1 MTFETFKW
9 LYQRAS
15 TLIIVIL
22 SLWVFY
28 NAYNIENYDY
38 ETIYLFFNSYENL
51 LIFFMFI
58 ILSLSHTSIEVF
70 HSIDDY
76 FSETKNENIIK
87 YFIITLY
94 VVIFL
99 SIFSFLIKNIF

>member
-38 ETIYLFFNSYENL
+38 ETIYLFFNSYKNL

-58 ILSLSHTSIEVF
+58 ILTLIHTSIEVF

-87 YFIITLY
+87 YFVIILY
-94 VVIFL
+94 AFIFL
-99 SIFSFLIKNIF
+99 SIFAFIIKNIF